1 MSDRQEHRP
10 TPEQIR
16 QSIFENV
23 QAHDITVE
31 RITQIVNLGDYPEPI
46 GIPHNIPASSTV
58 KFVGRSEA
66 LKHLHHV
73 LQQNDRGAIT
83 SIQGISG
90 VGKTELATQYALLN
104 LLLLTYPG
112 GICWLRARDE
122 DIGIQIVGFAKAKLG
137 LQPPKDWDLPS
148 QVDFC
153 WSHWC
158 KGDVLV
164 VLDDVN
170 DYPKIEPY
178 LPPQPSRF
186 KVLITT
192 RLQLDLSQSLT
203 LDVLG
208 EEAALDLLQQWV
220 GSEKIDQQLADAKKL
235 CQRLGYLPLALNLV
249 GRYVKQRKISLAE
262 MLRRLEEKGLR
273 HKALE
278 VEKKDRTWTLNIN
291 RGVAAAFELSW
302 EEVSED
308 AKQLG
313 CLLSLFA
320 LAPIPWDLVERIDV
334 GQDTE
339 ELEDARVELESLH
352 LLQGEETYRLHQ
364 LIREFFQ
371 DKLIQS
377 PWVDDL
383 KQRFFQA
390 MVAEAK
396 KLAREY
402 EELRKRMA
410 SGSKRTLEMET
421 IVAQA
426 RFLGKQADYLT
437 YDVKAMLSE
446 GTDGER
452 VIALGLLQTQ
462 IQTQKISKSEFDE
475 AFDLVL
481 QAIRHSKS
489 AFEQYHA
496 LRVAYLM
503 TPCLSSPLEKED
515 SQKAQLYVTL
525 QDQYS
530 QHIKEGTD
538 RRYIGDKI
546 CAAIVRSASNFEPR
560 HIFSL
565 PYKEREITLKI
576 LEILTSK
583 GRLQR
588 KSFFEIVDEIQ
599 QMQEGVDLNTIR
611 SILDNLSRN
620 RFICPI
626 MVDDCFS
633 APEYELF
640 PPLLDLIQEFIQN
653 QSTS

>member
-1 MSDRQEHRP
+1 MSDRQEHLP

-31 RITQIVNLGDYPEPI
+31 RITQILNLGDYPEPI

-83 SIQGISG
+83 AIEGISG

-137 LQPPKDWDLPS
+137 LKPPKDWDLPS

-153 WSHWC
+153 WSRWRE
-158 KGDVLV
+158 GDVLV

-220 GSEKIDQQLADAKKL
+220 GSEKINQQLADAKKL

-278 VEKKDRTWTLNIN
+278 VEKKHRTWTLNIN

-352 LLQGEETYRLHQ
+352 LLQGEETYHLHQ

-426 RFLGKQADYLT
+426 RFLGKQADYFT

-462 IQTQKISKSEFDE
+462 IQKISKSEFDE

-503 TPCLSSPLEKED
+503 MPCLSSPFEKED
-515 SQKAQLYVTL
+515 SQKDQLYVTL
-525 QDQYS
+525 EDQYS
-530 QHIKEGTD
+530 QHIREGTD
-538 RRYIGDKI
+538 RRYIADKI
-546 CAAIVRSASNFEPR
+546 CAAIVKDSAKSEPYYIR
-560 HIFSL
+560 FL
-565 PYKEREITLKI
+565 PYKEQEITLNI
-576 LEILTSK
+576 LRILTSK

-588 KSFFEIVDEIQ
+588 KSLREIVEEIQ
-599 QMQEGVDLNTIR
+599 QIQEGVDLNTIR
-611 SILDNLSRN
+611 SILDNLSRYRLIRPFSDN
-620 RFICPI
+620 YLFIE
-626 MVDDCFS
+626 
-633 APEYELF
+633 EYELY
-640 PPLLDLIQEFIQN
+640 PPLLDLIQEFIQSH
-653 QSTS
+653 STS